1 MSGRATAAETPDRGR
16 VLRYIVNGMV
26 ATVVH
31 FAVLTFGLKIL
42 AIGSA
47 GLANLGAAV
56 FGVTASFLG
65 NRYYV
70 FRKWDEPI
78 VVQAAKFATLYV
90 LTVCLHGLVLFGW
103 SDIWRLDYRTGFIVA
118 TALQV
123 LLTYWGSKLLV
134 FNR

>member
-1 MSGRATAAETPDRGR
+1 MSGRATAAEGTDRGR
-16 VLRYIVNGMV
+16 ILRYLVNGLA
-26 ATVVH
+26 ATAVH
-31 FAVLTFGLKIL
+31 FVVLSFGLKVL
-42 AIGSA
+42 EIGSA
-47 GLANLGAAV
+47 GLANLLAAI
-56 FGVTASFLG
+56 FGVTTSFLG

-78 VVQAAKFATLYV
+78 AVQATKFGTLYV
-90 LTVCLHGLVLFGW
+90 LTVSLHGLVLFGW
-103 SDIWRLDYRTGFIVA
+103 SDVWRLDYRTGFIVA

>member
-1 MSGRATAAETPDRGR
+1 MSGRATATEAPDRGR
-16 VLRYIVNGMV
+16 VLRYLVNGIV
-26 ATVVH
+26 ATAVH
-31 FAVLTFGLKIL
+31 FAVLSFSLNVLGIR
-42 AIGSA
+42 SA
-47 GLANLGAAV
+47 GLANLVAAV

-70 FRKWDEPI
+70 FRKRDEPI
-78 VVQAAKFATLYV
+78 FVQAAKFGALYV
-90 LTVCLHGLVLFGW
+90 STVCLHGLVLFGW
-103 SDIWRLDYRTGFIVA
+103 SDIWRLDYRTGFLVA